1 MLFHITQIHHADQC
15 PIDSGGS
22 KTLYNAKVDGAKLKA
37 MYGAFA
43 EHTIFYLLEADSAEA
58 VQRFLEPGFKRCEAT
73 VTPVTEAAM
82 VK

>member
-1 MLFHITQIHHADQC
+1 MLFHITQIHPAEQC

-22 KTLYNAKVDGAKLKA
+22 RTLYNASAQGAKLRA

-43 EHTIFYLLEADSAEA
+43 EHTIYYILEADSAEA
-58 VQRFLEPGFKRCEAT
+58 VQRFLEPGFKRCEASI
-73 VTPVTEAAM
+73 TPVAETAL